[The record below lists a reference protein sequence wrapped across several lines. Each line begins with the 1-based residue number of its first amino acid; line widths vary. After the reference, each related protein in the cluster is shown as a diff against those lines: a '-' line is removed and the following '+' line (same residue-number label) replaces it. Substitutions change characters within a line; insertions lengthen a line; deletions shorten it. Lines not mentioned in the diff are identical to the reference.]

1 MKRVSKL
8 LSIVLIIAVIAA
20 MTAGCGSSST
30 GEIKAPSSVS
40 TGSEKTESKP
50 NEPAETPDNASAE
63 ESNNEPA
70 ENINN
75 AVEETAD
82 IAETST
88 EVSIE
93 ESVIFDQDG
102 IKITAKSLDMTGFF
116 GPEIKLLIENGSEKS
131 VTVQSRNTSVNGYMI
146 EPMLSADVAAGKK
159 ANDTLTLTQSDLDA
173 AGITTIADIELSFH
187 IFDSESWDTIIDSD
201 PIRIETSAADGFEY
215 LYDDSGDLVYNEN
228 GVEIVV
234 KGLSED
240 GSWLGPSIVVYI
252 KNTGDKNV
260 TVQARDVSIN
270 DFMVEAVFSCD
281 ILSGK
286 HAVDMISFMSSDLEA
301 NDINSIESVEL
312 SFHVYDMDTWDTIVD
327 TSPVTINFD

>member
-1 MKRVSKL
+1 
-8 LSIVLIIAVIAA
+8 
-20 MTAGCGSSST
+20 
-30 GEIKAPSSVS
+30 
-40 TGSEKTESKP
+40 
-50 NEPAETPDNASAE
+50 
-63 ESNNEPA
+63 
-70 ENINN
+70 
-75 AVEETAD
+75 
-82 IAETST
+82 
-88 EVSIE
+88 
-93 ESVIFDQDG
+93 
-102 IKITAKSLDMTGFF
+102 MTGFF

-270 DFMVEAVFSCD
+270 DFMKEQPDAPVKIVAYDEDVEKVGMIMPYGEGSATLQQAINKALGELREEGKLKEISEKYFGMD
-281 ILSGK
+281 ITEEEQAPS
-286 HAVDMISFMSSDLEA
+286 E
-301 NDINSIESVEL
+301 N
-312 SFHVYDMDTWDTIVD
+312 
-327 TSPVTINFD
+327 